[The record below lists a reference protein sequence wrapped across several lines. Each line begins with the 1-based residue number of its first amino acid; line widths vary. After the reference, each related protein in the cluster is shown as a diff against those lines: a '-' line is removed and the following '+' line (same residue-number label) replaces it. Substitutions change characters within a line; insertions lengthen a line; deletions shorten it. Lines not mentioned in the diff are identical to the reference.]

1 MHSGSIPRTRTWLP
15 WVAVCAVFVYLASPS
30 LTQSDRRNGNQQDRE
45 KVPLKTSYDQVSPVL
60 LGQESFESMLR
71 KDKADKASVMERQK
85 RLLEER
91 YDLAPR
97 VDARVTMSRGK
108 PIPVGPTAKLPS
120 GMTWEKLASMS
131 AEDIREQNA
140 FPKGYLPLPH
150 PHHEVGGMVFPQVE
164 VKLLPRLE
172 RFDLDFDLP
181 EHFLP
186 EFPPAIYLTTRPDL
200 GDVSQGKVLTI
211 DNFQEIFSG
220 ILNSKDLEGVRLL
233 VTQFPA
239 AAIQRNLRS
248 EIGEAQ
254 PGRGLP

>member
-1 MHSGSIPRTRTWLP
+1 MPKSTALHTNLSRATLKNPLVRRDFDALREYPSNSHLA
-15 WVAVCAVFVYLASPS
+15 AVGRRLRRFVYLASPS

-85 RLLEER
+85 RLLEDR

-97 VDARVTMSRGK
+97 VDARVPMSPGGEAGL
-108 PIPVGPTAKLPS
+108 PIGPTAKLPS
-120 GMTWEKLASMS
+120 GMTWEKLARMS

-164 VKLLPRLE
+164 VKLLPR
-172 RFDLDFDLP
+172 RSSASTWISICP
-181 EHFLP
+181 N
-186 EFPPAIYLTTRPDL
+186 TSSRNSRRPF
-200 GDVSQGKVLTI
+200 I
-211 DNFQEIFSG
+211 
-220 ILNSKDLEGVRLL
+220 
-233 VTQFPA
+233 
-239 AAIQRNLRS
+239 
-248 EIGEAQ
+248 
-254 PGRGLP
+254 